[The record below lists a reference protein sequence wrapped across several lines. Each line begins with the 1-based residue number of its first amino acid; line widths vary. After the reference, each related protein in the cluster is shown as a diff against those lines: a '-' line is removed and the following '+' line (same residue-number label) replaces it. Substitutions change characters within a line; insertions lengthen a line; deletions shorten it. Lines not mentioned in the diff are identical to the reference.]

1 MMPIKLHS
9 VAEYHQ
15 QAERGT
21 EDIIRGMLRKSY
33 YASLLQQSFIKR
45 ITLTLKKIT
54 LNSRFKETGAM
65 CDDVNEINYMAIL
78 VDSIIS
84 GRAS

>member
-1 MMPIKLHS
+1 MMPIKLQS

-15 QAERGT
+15 QAERDT

-33 YASLLQQSFIKR
+33 YASLLQQFFIKR

>member
-1 MMPIKLHS
+1 MPIKLQS

-15 QAERGT
+15 QAERDT

-33 YASLLQQSFIKR
+33 YASLLQQSIIKR